1 MREEEKNMR
10 VMQTTSERGLD
21 HSLLPMRLY
30 HKAKVLGVWDPRD
43 IDLTQDKK
51 DWETFNDVEKGMA
64 LRLCS
69 MFQAGEEAVTRDLL
83 PLIQVIS
90 NEGRLEEEMYLT
102 TFLFEEAKHTEI
114 FRRFL
119 DEVGG
124 VSEKDLSVYHLDNYR
139 KLFYEYLPQAMGR
152 LLHDPSP
159 EAQAEASV
167 TYNMIVEGVLAETG
181 YYSTFQSYKRL
192 GIMPGTVQAFEYLQR
207 DESRHIAYGVYL
219 LQRLIIEHDVWD
231 VIQKRMEFLL
241 PVAIGVVNEL
251 INQVDELPF
260 GLDKDEMIQYAMKQ
274 FDIRMSLLQRARGK
288 SPKELSDLSEETM
301 KTVKEEF

>member
-1 MREEEKNMR
+1 MREL
-10 VMQTTSERGLD
+10 TTSKRGLD

-30 HKAKVLGVWDPRD
+30 HKAKKLGVWDPQD

-51 DWETFNDVEKGMA
+51 DWEKFNDVEKEMT
-64 LRLCS
+64 LRLCA

-119 DEVGG
+119 DEVGD
-124 VSEKDLSVYHLDNYR
+124 VPEKDLSVYHLDNYR
-139 KLFYEYLPQAMGR
+139 KMFYEYLPQAMER
-152 LLHDPSP
+152 LNHDPSP

-192 GIMPGTVQAFEYLQR
+192 GIMPGTVQAFHYLQR

-231 VIQKRMEFLL
+231 VVQKRMEFLL
-241 PVAIGVVNEL
+241 PVAIGIVNEL

-260 GLDKDEMIQYAMKQ
+260 GLDKNEMIQYAMKQ
-274 FDIRMSLLQRARGK
+274 FDIRMSLLERARGK
-288 SPKELSDLSEETM
+288 SPKDLSSLSEETM

>member
-1 MREEEKNMR
+1 MREL
-10 VMQTTSERGLD
+10 TTSKRGLD

-30 HKAKVLGVWDPRD
+30 HKAKKLGVWDPQD

-51 DWETFNDVEKGMA
+51 DWEKFNDVEKEMT
-64 LRLCS
+64 LRLCA

-119 DEVGG
+119 DEVGD
-124 VSEKDLSVYHLDNYR
+124 VPEKDLSVYHLDNYR
-139 KLFYEYLPQAMGR
+139 KMFYEYLPQAMER
-152 LLHDPSP
+152 LNHDPSP

-192 GIMPGTVQAFEYLQR
+192 GIMPGTVQAFHYLQR

-231 VIQKRMEFLL
+231 VVQKRMEFLL
-241 PVAIGVVNEL
+241 PVAIGIVNEL

-260 GLDKDEMIQYAMKQ
+260 GLDKEEMIQYAMKQ
-274 FDIRMSLLQRARGK
+274 FDIRMSLLERARGK
-288 SPKELSDLSEETM
+288 SAKDLSSLSEETM

>member
-1 MREEEKNMR
+1 MR

-30 HKAKVLGVWDPRD
+30 HKAKKLGVWDPRD

-51 DWETFNDVEKGMA
+51 DWEKFNDVEKEMT
-64 LRLCS
+64 LRLCA

-83 PLIQVIS
+83 PLIQAIS

-119 DEVGG
+119 DEVGD

-139 KLFYEYLPQAMGR
+139 KMFYEYLPQAMNR
-152 LLHDPSP
+152 LNHDPSP

-192 GIMPGTVQAFEYLQR
+192 GIMPGTVQAFHYLQR

-260 GLDKDEMIQYAMKQ
+260 GLDKEEMTQYAMRQ
-274 FDIRMSLLQRARGK
+274 FDIRMSLVERARGK
-288 SPKELSDLSEETM
+288 SPKELSRLSEETM
-301 KTVKEEF
+301 KTVKEDF

>member
-1 MREEEKNMR
+1 MR

-21 HSLLPMRLY
+21 HTLFPMRLY
-30 HKAKVLGVWDPRD
+30 HKAKVLGVWNPRD

-51 DWETFNDVEKGMA
+51 DWETFNDVEKEMT

-119 DEVGG
+119 DEVGE
-124 VSEKDLSVYHLDNYR
+124 VTEKDLSVYHLDNYR
-139 KLFYEYLPQAMGR
+139 KMFYEYLPQAMER
-152 LLHDPSP
+152 LKHDPSP

-181 YYSTFQSYKRL
+181 YYSTFQSFKRL
-192 GIMPGTVQAFEYLQR
+192 GIMPGTVQAFHYLQQ

-260 GLDKDEMIQYAMKQ
+260 GLDKKEMTQYAMKQ
-274 FDIRMSLLQRARGK
+274 FDIRMSLLERARGK
-288 SPKELSDLSEETM
+288 SPKEFSGLCEETM
-301 KTVKEEF
+301 KTVKDDF

>member
-1 MREEEKNMR
+1 
-10 VMQTTSERGLD
+10 
-21 HSLLPMRLY
+21 
-30 HKAKVLGVWDPRD
+30 
-43 IDLTQDKK
+43 
-51 DWETFNDVEKGMA
+51 
-64 LRLCS
+64 
-69 MFQAGEEAVTRDLL
+69 
-83 PLIQVIS
+83 
-90 NEGRLEEEMYLT
+90 MYLT

-119 DEVGG
+119 DEVGD

-139 KLFYEYLPQAMGR
+139 KMFYEYLPQAMNR
-152 LLHDPSP
+152 LNHDPSP

-192 GIMPGTVQAFEYLQR
+192 GIMPGTVQAFHYLQR

-260 GLDKDEMIQYAMKQ
+260 GLDKEEMTQYAMRQ
-274 FDIRMSLLQRARGK
+274 FDIRMSLLERARGK
-288 SPKELSDLSEETM
+288 SPKELSRLSEETM
-301 KTVKEEF
+301 KTVKEDF

>member
-1 MREEEKNMR
+1 MR

-30 HKAKVLGVWDPRD
+30 HKAKKLGVWDPRD

-51 DWETFNDVEKGMA
+51 DWEKFNDVEKEMT
-64 LRLCS
+64 LRLCA

-83 PLIQVIS
+83 PLIQAIS

-119 DEVGG
+119 DEVGD

-139 KLFYEYLPQAMGR
+139 KMFYEYLPQAMNR
-152 LLHDPSP
+152 LNHDPSP

-192 GIMPGTVQAFEYLQR
+192 GIMPGTVQAFHYLQR

-260 GLDKDEMIQYAMKQ
+260 GLDKEEMTQYAMRQ
-274 FDIRMSLLQRARGK
+274 FDIRMSLLERARGK
-288 SPKELSDLSEETM
+288 SPKELSRLSEETM
-301 KTVKEEF
+301 KTVKEDF

>member
-1 MREEEKNMR
+1 MR

-30 HKAKVLGVWDPRD
+30 HKAKKLGVWDPRD

-51 DWETFNDVEKGMA
+51 DWEKFNDVEKEMT
-64 LRLCS
+64 LRLCA

-83 PLIQVIS
+83 PLIQAIS

-119 DEVGG
+119 DEVGD

-139 KLFYEYLPQAMGR
+139 KMFYEYLPQAMNR
-152 LLHDPSP
+152 LNHDPSP

-192 GIMPGTVQAFEYLQR
+192 GIMPGTVQAFHYLQR

-219 LQRLIIEHDVWD
+219 LQRLIIEYDVWD

-260 GLDKDEMIQYAMKQ
+260 GLDKEEMTQYAMRQ
-274 FDIRMSLLQRARGK
+274 FDIRMSLLERARGK
-288 SPKELSDLSEETM
+288 SPKELSRLSEETM
-301 KTVKEEF
+301 KTVKEDF

>member
-1 MREEEKNMR
+1 
-10 VMQTTSERGLD
+10 
-21 HSLLPMRLY
+21 MRLY
-30 HKAKVLGVWDPRD
+30 HKAKKLGVWDPRD

-51 DWETFNDVEKGMA
+51 DWEKFNDVEKEMT
-64 LRLCS
+64 LRLCA

-83 PLIQVIS
+83 PLIQAIS

-119 DEVGG
+119 DEVGD

-139 KLFYEYLPQAMGR
+139 KMFYEYLPQAMNR
-152 LLHDPSP
+152 LNHDPSP

-192 GIMPGTVQAFEYLQR
+192 GIMPGTVQAFHYLQR

-241 PVAIGVVNEL
+241 PVAIGVVKEL

-260 GLDKDEMIQYAMKQ
+260 GLDKEEMTQYAMRQ
-274 FDIRMSLLQRARGK
+274 FDIRMSLLERARGK
-288 SPKELSDLSEETM
+288 SPKELSRLSEETM
-301 KTVKEEF
+301 KTVKEDF

>member
-1 MREEEKNMR
+1 
-10 VMQTTSERGLD
+10 
-21 HSLLPMRLY
+21 MRLY
-30 HKAKVLGVWDPRD
+30 HKAKKLGVWDPRD

-51 DWETFNDVEKGMA
+51 DWEKFNDVEKEMT
-64 LRLCS
+64 LRLCA

-83 PLIQVIS
+83 PLIQAIS

-119 DEVGG
+119 DEVGD

-139 KLFYEYLPQAMGR
+139 KMFYEYLPQAMNR
-152 LLHDPSP
+152 LNHDPSP

-192 GIMPGTVQAFEYLQR
+192 GIMPGTVQAFHYLQR

-260 GLDKDEMIQYAMKQ
+260 GLDKEEMTQYAMRQ
-274 FDIRMSLLQRARGK
+274 FDIRMSLLERARGK
-288 SPKELSDLSEETM
+288 SPKELSRLSEETM
-301 KTVKEEF
+301 KTVKEDF

>member
-1 MREEEKNMR
+1 MR

-30 HKAKVLGVWDPRD
+30 HKAKKLGVWDPRD

-51 DWETFNDVEKGMA
+51 DWEKFNDVEKEMT
-64 LRLCS
+64 LRLCA

-119 DEVGG
+119 DEVGD
-124 VSEKDLSVYHLDNYR
+124 VPEKDLSVYHLDNYR
-139 KLFYEYLPQAMGR
+139 KMFYEYLPQAMER
-152 LLHDPSP
+152 LNHDPSP

-192 GIMPGTVQAFEYLQR
+192 GIMPGTVQAFHYLQR

-260 GLDKDEMIQYAMKQ
+260 GLDKEEMTQYAMKQ
-274 FDIRMSLLQRARGK
+274 FDIRMSLLERARGK
-288 SPKELSDLSEETM
+288 SVKDLSSLSEETM

>member
-1 MREEEKNMR
+1 MREL
-10 VMQTTSERGLD
+10 TTSKRGLD

-30 HKAKVLGVWDPRD
+30 HKAKKLGVWDPQD

-51 DWETFNDVEKGMA
+51 DWEKFNDVEKEMT
-64 LRLCS
+64 LRLCA

-119 DEVGG
+119 DEVGD
-124 VSEKDLSVYHLDNYR
+124 VPEKDLSVYHLDNYR
-139 KLFYEYLPQAMGR
+139 KMFYEYLPQAMER
-152 LLHDPSP
+152 LNHDPSP

-167 TYNMIVEGVLAETG
+167 TYNMIVEGVSGGDGVLLHLPILQAA
-181 YYSTFQSYKRL
+181 RHHARDR
-192 GIMPGTVQAFEYLQR
+192 PGLSLPAAGRIPSHL
-207 DESRHIAYGVYL
+207 AYGVYL

-231 VIQKRMEFLL
+231 VVQKRMEILL
-241 PVAIGVVNEL
+241 PVAIGIVNEL
-251 INQVDELPF
+251 ES
-260 GLDKDEMIQYAMKQ
+260 
-274 FDIRMSLLQRARGK
+274 IRWTNFPSGWIRKR
-288 SPKELSDLSEETM
+288 
-301 KTVKEEF
+301 

>member
-1 MREEEKNMR
+1 MREL
-10 VMQTTSERGLD
+10 TTSKRGLD

-30 HKAKVLGVWDPRD
+30 HKAKKLGVWDPQD

-51 DWETFNDVEKGMA
+51 DWEKFNDVEKEMT
-64 LRLCS
+64 LRLCA

-102 TFLFEEAKHTEI
+102 TVLFEEAKHTEI

-119 DEVGG
+119 DEVGD
-124 VSEKDLSVYHLDNYR
+124 VPEKDLSVYHLDNYR
-139 KLFYEYLPQAMGR
+139 KMFYEYLPQAMER
-152 LLHDPSP
+152 LNHDPSP

-192 GIMPGTVQAFEYLQR
+192 GIMPGTVQAFHYLQR

-231 VIQKRMEFLL
+231 VVQKRMEFLL
-241 PVAIGVVNEL
+241 PVAIGIVNEL

-274 FDIRMSLLQRARGK
+274 FDIRMSLLERARGK
-288 SPKELSDLSEETM
+288 SAKDLSSLSEETM

>member
-1 MREEEKNMR
+1 MR

-30 HKAKVLGVWDPRD
+30 HKAKKLGVWDPRD

-51 DWETFNDVEKGMA
+51 DWEKFNDVEKEMT
-64 LRLCS
+64 LRLCA

-83 PLIQVIS
+83 PLIQAIS

-119 DEVGG
+119 DEVGD

-139 KLFYEYLPQAMGR
+139 KMFYEYLPQAMNR
-152 LLHDPSP
+152 LNHDPSP

-192 GIMPGTVQAFEYLQR
+192 GIMPGTVQAFHYLQR

-241 PVAIGVVNEL
+241 PVAIGVVTEL

-260 GLDKDEMIQYAMKQ
+260 GLDKEEMTQYAMRQ
-274 FDIRMSLLQRARGK
+274 FDIRMSLLERAHGK
-288 SPKELSDLSEETM
+288 SPKELSRLSEETM
-301 KTVKEEF
+301 KTVKEDF

>member
-1 MREEEKNMR
+1 VREL
-10 VMQTTSERGLD
+10 TTSKRGLD

-30 HKAKVLGVWDPRD
+30 HKAKKLGVWDPQD

-51 DWETFNDVEKGMA
+51 DWEKFNDVEKEMT
-64 LRLCS
+64 LRLCA

-119 DEVGG
+119 DEVGD
-124 VSEKDLSVYHLDNYR
+124 VPEKDLSVYHLDNYR
-139 KLFYEYLPQAMGR
+139 KMFYEYLPQAMER
-152 LLHDPSP
+152 LNHDPSP

-192 GIMPGTVQAFEYLQR
+192 GIMPGTVQAFHYLQR

-231 VIQKRMEFLL
+231 VVQKRMEFLL
-241 PVAIGVVNEL
+241 PVAIGIVNEL

-260 GLDKDEMIQYAMKQ
+260 GLDKEEMIQYAMKQ
-274 FDIRMSLLQRARGK
+274 FDIRMSLLERARGK
-288 SPKELSDLSEETM
+288 SAKDLSSLSEETM